1 MTTSYIQIGRGNG
14 PILSDVGLLYV
25 HGSRA
30 TLKVWGTTE
39 KIEFNWEDEQE
50 CDDVLA
56 RARAMMAD
64 AIAKND
70 AKNDAE
76 WEARPWWRKLFQRK
90 PSAGGQK

>member
-1 MTTSYIQIGRGNG
+1 MTSYVRIGNG
-14 PILSDVGLLYV
+14 PILSDVGLLYI

-39 KIEFNWEDEQE
+39 KIEFNCEDEQE
-50 CDDVLA
+50 CEDVLA

-70 AKNDAE
+70 AE
-76 WEARPWWRKLFQRK
+76 WEARPWWRKLFQQK
-90 PSAGGQK
+90 PLAGGRDGSG